1 MGKSAFTYAPQLASW
16 KQCLAPICLGATLI
30 LPTIVLASASPA
42 RKLLLENSGINPEI
56 RISHLDEDEI
66 TQQNNWRTP
75 QEIALGLAIAKANEV
90 ARAYENT
97 NSLIIGCDSVMEF
110 DGEPYGKPQHHD
122 AALERLKVMSGGSG
136 HLHTGHCV
144 IWVNGTER
152 QEVSALTST
161 EVTFH
166 EMTGAEIDAYVKTG
180 EPLNVAGSFTLDSLG
195 SPFIKEIHGD
205 PSNVIGLSLPTLRL
219 LLAKLGFGWELVLKN
234 HA

>member
-1 MGKSAFTYAPQLASW
+1 MGKSAFTYAPQLACW
-16 KQCLAPICLGATLI
+16 QQRLAPVRLGATLS

-56 RISHLDEDEI
+56 QISNLDEDAI
-66 TQQNNWRTP
+66 AKTNNWQTP

-90 ARAYENT
+90 ASAHSNT
-97 NSLIIGCDSVMEF
+97 NTLIIGCDSVMEF
-110 DGEPYGKPQHHD
+110 DGEPHGKPQHKD

-144 IWVNGTER
+144 IWINGNSQ

-161 EVTFH
+161 EVVFH
-166 EMTGAEIDAYVKTG
+166 EMTEAEIHAYVNTG

-219 LLAKLGFGWELVLKN
+219 LLAKLGLGWELVLKN